1 MLGVVRSLQGVSFG
15 EIRSF
20 SLAFLAPGA
29 QIRCKQFSFFIS
41 RFQSCN
47 IICFRIVISCP
58 IVTHTNGYFICSFT
72 VSDVLAAQPESV
84 ERLKVF
90 KTVYHSG

>member
-15 EIRSF
+15 EIRRF

-41 RFQSCN
+41 RFQSRN

-58 IVTHTNGYFICSFT
+58 IVTQTIGYFICSFYR
-72 VSDVLAAQPESV
+72 E
-84 ERLKVF
+84 
-90 KTVYHSG
+90 

>member
-29 QIRCKQFSFFIS
+29 QIRCKQFPFFIS

-47 IICFRIVISCP
+47 IICCRIVKKATKFGLA
-58 IVTHTNGYFICSFT
+58 VFEGNGLSF
-72 VSDVLAAQPESV
+72 
-84 ERLKVF
+84 
-90 KTVYHSG
+90 

>member
-1 MLGVVRSLQGVSFG
+1 MLGVVLSLQGVSFG

-58 IVTHTNGYFICSFT
+58 IVTQSAISFVVFT